1 MAVDTEPHRS
11 GRATSAGELKI
22 KNVARAFSGIKA
34 LDGVNFTANAG
45 KITGLIG
52 PNGAGKTTLFN
63 AVAGD
68 LSVDSGKIHLDHTR
82 IDSKPSY
89 EVFHQGLV
97 RTFQIP
103 RPFARMTVL
112 ENAMFV
118 PANQQGEKF
127 WNSWLRPAKVAAQ
140 EKANLEK
147 ARAIV
152 DFCGLS
158 KVEKQLAGSIS
169 GGQQKLVELARA
181 LMADPKIILLD
192 EPGAGVN
199 PALLDVI
206 VEKIVELN
214 KRGITFL
221 IIEHNIDFIMS
232 LCDKVVVMAAGRV
245 ITEGTPD
252 DVIAN
257 PAVIEAYLGGAPL

>member
-1 MAVDTEPHRS
+1 MAIDKEQPPS
-11 GRATSAGELKI
+11 GGKTRGGRLHI
-22 KNVARAFSGIKA
+22 QNVARAFSGIRA
-34 LDGVNFTANAG
+34 LNGVNFTAEAAQ
-45 KITGLIG
+45 ITGLIG

-63 AVAGD
+63 AIAGD
-68 LSVDSGKIHLDHTR
+68 LSIDSGTIHLDDAR
-82 IDSKPSY
+82 IDSNPPY
-89 EVFHQGLV
+89 TVFNHGLV

-118 PANQQGEKF
+118 PAKQGGEKF
-127 WNSWLRPAKVAAQ
+127 WNSWLRPRTVARE

-147 ARAIV
+147 AREIIN
-152 DFCGLS
+152 FCGLS
-158 KVEKQLAGSIS
+158 KVERQLAGSIS

-199 PALLDVI
+199 PALLDII

-221 IIEHNIDFIMS
+221 IIEHNMDFIMS
-232 LCDKVVVMAAGRV
+232 LCDKVVVMAAGQV
-245 ITEGTPD
+245 ITEGSPD
-252 DVIAN
+252 QVISD
-257 PAVIEAYLGGAPL
+257 PAVIEAYLGGAVA